1 MESNDP
7 VRSPPGV
14 ADSYLRCRR
23 SGRLST
29 RCVDRCNT
37 SNIQAWRSVRNRL
50 ESLRCTAFVPAR
62 TPSMKIIISASAPIG
77 GVKLFAPLVTVA
89 ARRDAP
95 ARALCARAHA
105 RVPPPPS
112 GPGRRGGL
120 LTVKVEVPAGLSGT
134 PVRLVEGTAPR
145 VVLRLEGVSAPWR
158 RPAARVPLSP
168 AFLNEI
174 QWPPPAKVRG
184 REHLI
189 GQSIRK

>member
-1 MESNDP
+1 MGSQHP
-7 VRSPPGV
+7 VRSRPGV

-37 SNIQAWRSVRNRL
+37 PNIQAWRSVRNRL
-50 ESLRCTAFVPAR
+50 ESLRCTAFVPAK

-77 GVKLFAPLVTVA
+77 GSNYLRPWLWW
-89 ARRDAP
+89 RRGAP
-95 ARALCARAHA
+95 ARALCALAHG

-112 GPGRRGGL
+112 GPGRRGGP

-145 VVLRLEGVSAPWR
+145 VVLRPEGVSAPWR
-158 RPAARVPLSP
+158 RPAARVPPVSRL
-168 AFLNEI
+168 FE
-174 QWPPPAKVRG
+174 
-184 REHLI
+184 
-189 GQSIRK
+189 